1 MTGWT
6 AIIPFNFGRPR
17 KTRLSTILSEAERD
31 ALAMAMARHVVAALH
46 AAPSVAAVHLLSPV
60 DPAVPGTL
68 WVEDRGRGLNG
79 ELMTAR
85 TALAGA
91 PALLIH
97 ADLPLLTGEDVEA
110 LLAAAHPAGAA
121 IAPDA
126 ARLGTNAL
134 ALADGRAVTLAFGE
148 DSLSRH
154 RASLP
159 DAPLVERR
167 GLTCDV
173 DDEASLRAALDAG
186 FVLPFAGY
194 ETGGIAPSMR

>member
-1 MTGWT
+1 VTGWT

-17 KTRLSTILSEAERD
+17 KTRLSAILTETERD
-31 ALAMAMARHVVAALH
+31 GLAMAMAQRVVAALRTS
-46 AAPSVAAVHLLSPV
+46 PSVSAIRLLSPV
-60 DPAVPGTL
+60 DPVLPGTA
-68 WVEDRGRGLNG
+68 WVEDRARGLNG
-79 ELMTAR
+79 ELMAAR
-85 TALAGA
+85 DALAYV

-110 LLAAAHPAGAA
+110 LLAAAGPTGAA
-121 IAPDA
+121 IAPDM

-134 ALADGRAVTLAFGE
+134 ALAGGRTVTLAFGE
-148 DSLSRH
+148 NSLALH
-154 RASLP
+154 RAGLP

-186 FVLPFAGY
+186 FAMPLACRG
-194 ETGGIAPSMR
+194 TGASPSSMR